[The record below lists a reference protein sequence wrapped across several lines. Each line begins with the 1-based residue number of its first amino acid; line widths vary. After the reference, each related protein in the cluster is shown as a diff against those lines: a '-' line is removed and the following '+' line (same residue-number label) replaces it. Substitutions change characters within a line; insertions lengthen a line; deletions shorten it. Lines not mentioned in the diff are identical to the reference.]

1 MHTHT
6 HTQTHIHTHTQTR
19 THTYRHTHIHTHLH
33 TAHCHHAAM
42 HYWLYCI
49 HLNGRYDRNTCHTC
63 EVSFEFILSFL
74 CSLSSTR
81 SFLFFLAV
89 SLISAALRYHSLWE
103 STHPWWNSWTPWRL
117 RCVCLYVCVRVC
129 VCVCVCMCV
138 CMCMCVCVCLC
149 MYVCV
154 CVSVCMCACLCVCM
168 YVCLCVCV
176 CACACMRVCV
186 SVFIVFFRLF
196 QALVVDVDKQK
207 FVRRVSTMSHTLCTL
222 YCICIHVHVYSICI
236 LYGTCISSAY

>member
-1 MHTHT
+1 MLCLCPILNTFP
-6 HTQTHIHTHTQTR
+6 
-19 THTYRHTHIHTHLH
+19 LPPSLPP

-117 RCVCLYVCVRVC
+117 RWKRLVFVYSLFYDVCHACVCVCVSVCVC
-129 VCVCVCMCV
+129 VCVCVCMYVCV
-138 CMCMCVCVCLC
+138 FVCVCVCVYVC
-149 MYVCV
+149 VFVYVCV
-154 CVSVCMCACLCVCM
+154 CVCVCM
-168 YVCLCVCV
+168 YVCVFVCVYVCVFVCV

-186 SVFIVFFRLF
+186 SVFIVFFRLW
-196 QALVVDVDKQK
+196 LW
-207 FVRRVSTMSHTLCTL
+207 
-222 YCICIHVHVYSICI
+222 
-236 LYGTCISSAY
+236 